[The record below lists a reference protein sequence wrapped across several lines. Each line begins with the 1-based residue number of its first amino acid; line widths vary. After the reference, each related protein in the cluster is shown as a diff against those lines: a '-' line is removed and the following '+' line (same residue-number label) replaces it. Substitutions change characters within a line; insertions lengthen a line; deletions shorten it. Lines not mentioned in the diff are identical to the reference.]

1 MTRYDLLIPT
11 IPHRH
16 EVLCALLAELGRQ
29 MLPGAGVIVWRD
41 NLEHSYG
48 DKCQGLLEA
57 SDADYVA
64 FMDDDDWPSEDY
76 LSAVLGA
83 LEGGPDYVGW
93 PEMYTVDG
101 GQGRI
106 IVHSLHDR
114 SAEYPGVQVGLV
126 AHKNPIRREMAL
138 LGRWEGGW
146 GADTRG
152 ADQVIATGRVRSE
165 AWIPKPVYHYR
176 WRSHDEFRTPRAPVS
191 GPLPELPAYDWLRVL

>member
-16 EVLCALLAELGRQ
+16 EVLCALLAELDRQ

-126 AHKNPIRREMAL
+126 AH
-138 LGRWEGGW
+138 
-146 GADTRG
+146 
-152 ADQVIATGRVRSE
+152 
-165 AWIPKPVYHYR
+165 
-176 WRSHDEFRTPRAPVS
+176 
-191 GPLPELPAYDWLRVL
+191 RVLEHPGKMLGQEDGLDQHDHGKGPCRHAGEEAARIVTFYEVGEFGAPAAGRRGGNVGKGAQSRNASPR